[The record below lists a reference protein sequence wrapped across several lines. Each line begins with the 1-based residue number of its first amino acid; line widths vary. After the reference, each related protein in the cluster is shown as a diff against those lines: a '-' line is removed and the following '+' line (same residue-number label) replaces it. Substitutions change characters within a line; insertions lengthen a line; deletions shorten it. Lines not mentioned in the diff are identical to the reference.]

1 VTGIGTQDGVIPA
14 DVVVSCAGSWSP
26 AVGEMV
32 GMAVPLLPLAHQ
44 FVWTGQVPE
53 LVGRNDELTEA
64 GMPILRHQ
72 DQDQDLYHRERGDR
86 LGIDSYAHRPMPV
99 ELSDLPEGDVTSAV
113 VGHTAGR
120 PVAYAWLPASAG
132 VGTPVEIGWFDRRIP
147 ATVSAEPLV
156 DPEMTRIRG

>member
-1 VTGIGTQDGVIPA
+1 VTGVRTQDGVIPA
-14 DVVVSCAGSWSP
+14 DVVVSCAGFRGP

-72 DQDQDLYHRERGDR
+72 DQDLYHRERGDR
-86 LGIDSYAHRPMPV
+86 LGIGSYAHRPMPV
-99 ELSDLPEGDVTSAV
+99 ELSDLPEGDVTSAAF
-113 VGHTAGR
+113 GTPWAARSPTPGCPPRPGSARRWRSGGSTAGSR
-120 PVAYAWLPASAG
+120 PRCRPNRSS
-132 VGTPVEIGWFDRRIP
+132 TRR
-147 ATVSAEPLV
+147 
-156 DPEMTRIRG
+156 